1 MPVAHFYLTACTEA
15 QQRRL
20 LEEGSVRY
28 AAVLGSPLD
37 RVRIFVHH
45 VPASGVAIAGEVVAD
60 SGQHAPYFT
69 ALMLQG
75 RPVEQRHRLLG
86 ELTDLLTEILGADR
100 SRIRGMITEVD
111 PDRWGIGGVPA
122 SVVRAE
128 EIEARAAAG
137 QAARA

>member
-1 MPVAHFYLTACTEA
+1 MPVAHFYLTACTED

-20 LEEGSVRY
+20 LEEGSIRY
-28 AAVLGSPLD
+28 AAVLSSPLD
-37 RVRIFVHH
+37 RVRLFVHY
-45 VPASGVAIAGEVVAD
+45 VPPSGVAVAGKVVAD

-86 ELTDLLTEILGADR
+86 ELTDLLIEVLGVDR
-100 SRIRGMITEVD
+100 SGVRGMITEVD
-111 PDRWGIGGVPA
+111 PDGWGIGGVPA

-128 EIEARAAAG
+128 EIEARAAG
-137 QAARA
+137 QAARP